1 MDFEFVKCNNCGSD
15 IAYSFVIGYD
25 YASIEHDGTSFEFVE
40 CSNCGLIY
48 QNPRP
53 TSTNIAKYYPESY
66 SPYNKKSYFGKI
78 LRGFSYEKNCVL
90 DYLQTGKLLDV
101 GCASGY
107 FLNIMQKSTM
117 LDVTGVELSP
127 IASQKARDEFG
138 LNVIT
143 GDLLS
148 VNFPDEQYDVVTMWN
163 VLEHVYYPAQTI
175 CDVWRIL
182 KPGGYFIVRVP
193 YSKSFAAKI
202 FGKFWAGLDLP
213 RHLFLFPK
221 NVLIKMAED
230 AGFSAIKTTFWGF
243 MWPTSIKFWFNG
255 RDKSAHGFKAL
266 PVHIIYRVSQ
276 IFAIRL
282 IFFPFWEFIN
292 KLGLGENITLVFKK
306 RLI

>member
-1 MDFEFVKCNNCGSD
+1 MDFEIVKCNNCGSD
-15 IAYSFVIGYD
+15 IANSFVIGHD
-25 YASIEHDGTSFEFVE
+25 YASIEHDETSFEFVE
-40 CSNCGLIY
+40 CSKCGLIY

-53 TSTNIAKYYPESY
+53 TSASIAKYYPESY
-66 SPYNKKSYFGKI
+66 SPHHKKGYFGKI
-78 LRGFSYEKNCVL
+78 LRDFSYEKKCVL
-90 DYLQTGKLLDV
+90 DYLQSGKLLDV

-107 FLNIMQKSTM
+107 FLNIMQKSSM

-127 IASQKARDEFG
+127 IASQKARDDFG
-138 LNVIT
+138 VNVFT

-163 VLEHVYYPAQTI
+163 VLEHVYYPVDTI
-175 CDVWRIL
+175 CEVWRIL
-182 KPGGYFIVRVP
+182 KPGGYFVVRVP
-193 YSKSFAAKI
+193 YPKSVAAKV

-221 NVLIKMAED
+221 NVLIKMAEE
-230 AGFSAIKTTFWGF
+230 AGFSTIKTTFWGF

-255 RDKSAHGFKAL
+255 RDKSDRGVKAL
-266 PVHIIYRVSQ
+266 PVHIIYRVSR

-282 IFFPFWEFIN
+282 LFFPFWEFIN